1 MAAVRRSPLGLLAGL
16 VALAGALVLA
26 GALALAPAPA
36 GAAPAATPVAC
47 DAEARAAGGVGVAV
61 SFPGRSLFTACVDP
75 GGSGI
80 DVLRRAGLAP
90 VVQGYGSVGGGA
102 VCALTDPRSGEQLG
116 CAAGPSCLVCQEPRS
131 WSYYQGYRYSQ
142 VGAGSTRP
150 AAGGVEAWQWGTGT
164 SWSASRVYDMCAPTP
179 PPPTTAPPTTAPP
192 ATSPPAGGEA
202 GTATPRPG
210 GDAPAPA
217 PVPEGG
223 GAAGTPTDPT
233 AAPPG
238 DTAPEG
244 ATTTRPPGS
253 SSSSSSS
260 TTTAPATSTTEAGA
274 AAADPE
280 GDRTAADEADG
291 AVAGDG
297 DERAQGTPDGTM
309 AVTEGDDGGGGA
321 LVPVAGTAG
330 LVGLLSVVAVRAR
343 RRRAAAPDDA

>member
-1 MAAVRRSPLGLLAGL
+1 MAAVRRSPLGLVAGL

-26 GALALAPAPA
+26 GALALAPTPA
-36 GAAPAATPVAC
+36 AAAPAATPVAC
-47 DAEARAAGGVGVAV
+47 DAAARAAGGVGVAV

-75 GGSGI
+75 GGTGI

-102 VCALTDPRSGEQLG
+102 VCALTDPRSGEQVG

-179 PPPTTAPPTTAPP
+179 PPSTAPPTTAPP
-192 ATSPPAGGEA
+192 ATGPPAGGGA

-210 GDAPAPA
+210 GDAPGPTPA
-217 PVPEGG
+217 PPEGG
-223 GAAGTPTDPT
+223 GAAGTPTT
-233 AAPPG
+233 APPPG
-238 DTAPEG
+238 DAGPGG

-253 SSSSSSS
+253 SSSSSST
-260 TTTAPATSTTEAGA
+260 TTTAPATTTTEAGDA
-274 AAADPE
+274 VADPE
-280 GDRTAADEADG
+280 GDRAAADEADG
-291 AVAGDG
+291 AAPGDG
-297 DERAQGTPDGTM
+297 DERAQGAPEGTM

-343 RRRAAAPDDA
+343 RRRAAAPDEA